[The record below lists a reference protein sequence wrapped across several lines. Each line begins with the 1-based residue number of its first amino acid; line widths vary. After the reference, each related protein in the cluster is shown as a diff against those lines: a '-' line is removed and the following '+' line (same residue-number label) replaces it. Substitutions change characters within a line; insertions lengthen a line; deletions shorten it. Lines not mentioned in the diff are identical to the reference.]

1 MRVNSVVRLAKG
13 NVSRGLAFGR
23 NLREDEKRPYSETIN
38 KAMDYLG
45 IQNRALIIHAPSFPA
60 KLSSGEDQKTGTP
73 YGQNEFLDFIKMHG
87 FNSVQLGPNGK
98 LNRKDTSPYTSS
110 VFAKSPLLIDYSQ
123 LKSDEF
129 ASILSDEEI
138 NRKVSKIEIPEE
150 NYTYSDFDEANEISN
165 ALLNKAWINFKD
177 KLSNGNDKAQ
187 KLNNEYEKFQ
197 QENAFWLN
205 DYAVLDSIA
214 ESYGTDFYPNWNKED
229 RELIKKVKQGDYNA
243 KNRYNQIL
251 SQDSANVYKFTQFLV
266 DKQAKSDAQKRDVS
280 YIGDLLVGGS
290 SFDELINED
299 VFLKGYKLGC
309 NDGGPFNSPQLWGM
323 SVVDPDKLFNK
334 DGSLGPSGEYLKT
347 KLEKALSDSKNI
359 RIDHAIGLVNPYLYE
374 ENTVQYAQRPDENGN
389 LVKYPIREK
398 LHSGHISKLGIDKN
412 GNFRKVLNKIILP
425 TLKEHGINP
434 KDVVWEDLGW
444 DSTGVFYEEFKNKE
458 HLNGIS
464 GLMWNKGTEA
474 PKDNWAYI
482 GCHDNPPL
490 QQMINDKS
498 LTNQEP
504 WKVNYLAQSMYPADY
519 QYQERMQFREKIKSN
534 PKEYMKAKFA
544 DLMNSTKK
552 IQISFMDFFGINQQY
567 NKPGTVGNQNW
578 TLRLNPNY
586 KDTYYKSL
594 SSDDNAINMPEIL
607 SMSVNAKVNDDI
619 QYGKVNY
626 NKRHEMQPLI
636 NELNHWA
643 GVLKEKE

>member
-13 NVSRGLAFGR
+13 NASRGLAFGR

-177 KLSNGNDKAQ
+177 KLSNGDDKAQ

-243 KNRYNQIL
+243 KNHYNQIL

-266 DKQAKSDAQKRDVS
+266 DKQAKSEAKKRDVS

-534 PKEYMKAKFA
+534 SKEYMKAKFA

>member
-13 NVSRGLAFGR
+13 NASRGLAFER

-177 KLSNGNDKAQ
+177 KLSNGDDKAQ

-214 ESYGTDFYPNWNKED
+214 KSYGTDFYPNWNKED

-504 WKVNYLAQSMYPADY
+504 WKVDYLAQSMYPADY

>member
-13 NVSRGLAFGR
+13 NASRGLAFGR

-177 KLSNGNDKAQ
+177 KLSNGDDKAQ

-334 DGSLGPSGEYLKT
+334 DGSLGSSGEYLKT

-504 WKVNYLAQSMYPADY
+504 WKVDYLAQSMYPADY

-552 IQISFMDFFGINQQY
+552 IQISFMDFFGVNQQY

-619 QYGKVNY
+619 QYDKVNY

>member
-13 NVSRGLAFGR
+13 NASRGLAFGR

-177 KLSNGNDKAQ
+177 KLSNGDDKAQ

-425 TLKEHGINP
+425 TLKEHGISP

-619 QYGKVNY
+619 RYGKVNY

>member
-13 NVSRGLAFGR
+13 NASRGLAFGR

-73 YGQNEFLDFIKMHG
+73 YGQSEFLDFIKMHG

-177 KLSNGNDKAQ
+177 KLSNGDDKAQ

>member
-13 NVSRGLAFGR
+13 NASRGLAFGR

-60 KLSSGEDQKTGTP
+60 KLSSNEDQKTGTP

-87 FNSVQLGPNGK
+87 FNSIQLGPNGK

-150 NYTYSDFDEANEISN
+150 NYTYSDFDEANKISN

-251 SQDSANVYKFTQFLV
+251 SQDSANVYKFSQFLV

-374 ENTVQYAQRPDENGN
+374 ENTVQYAQRPDENGT

-412 GNFRKVLNKIILP
+412 GNFRNVLNKIILP

-504 WKVNYLAQSMYPADY
+504 WKVDYLAQSLYPADY
-519 QYQERMQFREKIKSN
+519 QYQEKMQFREKIKSN

>member
-177 KLSNGNDKAQ
+177 KLSNGDDKAQ

>member
-60 KLSSGEDQKTGTP
+60 KLSSGEDPKTGTP

-177 KLSNGNDKAQ
+177 KLSNGDDKAQ

-229 RELIKKVKQGDYNA
+229 RELIKKLKQGDYNA

-398 LHSGHISKLGIDKN
+398 LHSGHISKLAIDKN

>member
-13 NVSRGLAFGR
+13 NASRGLAFGR

-177 KLSNGNDKAQ
+177 KLSNGDDKAQ

-266 DKQAKSDAQKRDVS
+266 DQQAKSDAHKREVS

-309 NDGGPFNSPQLWGM
+309 NDGGPFNSPQLWDM

-490 QQMINDKS
+490 QQMNNDKS

-504 WKVNYLAQSMYPADY
+504 WKVDYLAQSLYPADY

-578 TLRLNPNY
+578 TL
-586 KDTYYKSL
+586 
-594 SSDDNAINMPEIL
+594 
-607 SMSVNAKVNDDI
+607 
-619 QYGKVNY
+619 
-626 NKRHEMQPLI
+626 
-636 NELNHWA
+636 
-643 GVLKEKE
+643 

>member
-13 NVSRGLAFGR
+13 NASRGLAFGR

-60 KLSSGEDQKTGTP
+60 KLSSGGDQKTGTP

-504 WKVNYLAQSMYPADY
+504 WKVDYLAQSMYPADY
-519 QYQERMQFREKIKSN
+519 QYQKRMQFREKIKSN

>member
-13 NVSRGLAFGR
+13 NASRGLAFGR

-177 KLSNGNDKAQ
+177 KLSNGDDKAQ

-334 DGSLGPSGEYLKT
+334 DGSLGSSGEYLKT

-504 WKVNYLAQSMYPADY
+504 WKVDYLAQSLYPADY

>member
-177 KLSNGNDKAQ
+177 KLSNGDDKAQ

-425 TLKEHGINP
+425 TLKEHGIHP

-504 WKVNYLAQSMYPADY
+504 WKVDYLAQSMYPADY

-534 PKEYMKAKFA
+534 SKEYMKAKFA

>member
-13 NVSRGLAFGR
+13 NASRGLAFGR

-110 VFAKSPLLIDYSQ
+110 VFAKSPLFIDYSQ

-150 NYTYSDFDEANEISN
+150 NYTYSDFDEANKISN

-177 KLSNGNDKAQ
+177 KLSNGDDKAQ

-504 WKVNYLAQSMYPADY
+504 WKVDYLAQSMYPADY

-607 SMSVNAKVNDDI
+607 SMSVNAKFNDDI

>member
-1 MRVNSVVRLAKG
+1 
-13 NVSRGLAFGR
+13 
-23 NLREDEKRPYSETIN
+23 
-38 KAMDYLG
+38 MDYLG

-150 NYTYSDFDEANEISN
+150 NYTYSDFDEANKISN

-177 KLSNGNDKAQ
+177 KLSNGDDKAQ

-504 WKVNYLAQSMYPADY
+504 WKVDYLAQSMYPADY

-552 IQISFMDFFGINQQY
+552 IQISFMDFFGVNQQY

-607 SMSVNAKVNDDI
+607 SMSVNAKVNDNI

>member
-177 KLSNGNDKAQ
+177 KLSNGDDKAQ

-290 SFDELINED
+290 SFDELINEH

-534 PKEYMKAKFA
+534 SKEYMKAKFA

>member
-229 RELIKKVKQGDYNA
+229 RELIRKTKQGDYNA

-504 WKVNYLAQSMYPADY
+504 WKVDYLAQSMYPADY

>member
-13 NVSRGLAFGR
+13 NASRGLAFGR

-177 KLSNGNDKAQ
+177 KLSNGDDKAQ

-243 KNRYNQIL
+243 KNHYNQIL

-534 PKEYMKAKFA
+534 SKEYMKAKFA